1 MGFFKFIITKEPK
14 SGNYR
19 HIYFLGTIVPRKYM
33 PIISAVGLFCCDKL
47 EETPNEKVIN
57 MSKLIISY
65 FSPFKEYSDMQF
77 IL

>member
-1 MGFFKFIITKEPK
+1 
-14 SGNYR
+14 
-19 HIYFLGTIVPRKYM
+19 M
-33 PIISAVGLFCCDKL
+33 PIISAAGLFCCDKL